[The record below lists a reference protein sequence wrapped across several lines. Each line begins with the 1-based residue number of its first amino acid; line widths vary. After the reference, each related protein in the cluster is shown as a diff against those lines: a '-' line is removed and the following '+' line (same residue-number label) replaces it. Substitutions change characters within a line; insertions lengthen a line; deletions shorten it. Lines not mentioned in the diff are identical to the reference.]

1 MKKYFIGFLK
11 HLFQRG
17 VSPLALVCASSR
29 VSKKARVYRFAK
41 IVNSSLGDFSYVGPH
56 SWLVAASVGKFC
68 SVAPNCKIGL
78 AAHSVNFLSTSP
90 IFTETKNGTGFSWT
104 RKNFFVPT
112 KLVRVGNDVW
122 IGERA
127 LILGGVSVGNGAVI
141 GAGAVVTKDVPAYAI
156 VGGVPARLIR
166 YRFPAEKIAAF
177 EKERWWELPES
188 VLRERIADFQQE
200 IPPPHFPLND
210 GNALAF
216 PRFAERRAA

>member
-29 VSKKARVYRFAK
+29 VSKKTRVYRFAK

-90 IFTETKNGTGFSWT
+90 IFTEAKNGTGHSWT
-104 RKNFFVPT
+104 KKNFFNPSLPVS
-112 KLVRVGNDVW
+112 VGNDVW

-127 LILGGVSVGNGAVI
+127 LILGGVNVGNGAVI
-141 GAGAVVTKDVPAYAI
+141 GAGAVVTKDVPAYA
-156 VGGVPARLIR
+156 VVAGVPARLIR
-166 YRFPAEKIAAF
+166 YRFPAEKIAAL

-200 IPPPHFPLND
+200 ISPPPL
-210 GNALAF
+210 GK
-216 PRFAERRAA
+216 

>member
-1 MKKYFIGFLK
+1 MNQYVSGALKKF
-11 HLFQRG
+11 FQRG
-17 VSPLALVCASSR
+17 VSLLALVSADSR
-29 VSKKARVYRFAK
+29 ISKKARIYRFAK
-41 IVNSSLGDFSYVGPH
+41 ILSSSVGDFSYVGPH
-56 SWLVAASVGKFC
+56 SWLVKTSVGKFC
-68 SVAPNCKIGL
+68 SIAPNCRIGL
-78 AAHSVNFLSTSP
+78 AAHSLNFLSTSP
-90 IFTETKNGTGFSWT
+90 IFTEAKNGTGHSWT
-104 RKNFFVPT
+104 KKNFFNPSLPVS
-112 KLVRVGNDVW
+112 VGNDVW

-200 IPPPHFPLND
+200 IPPPIS
-210 GNALAF
+210 
-216 PRFAERRAA
+216 R